1 MRTSFST
8 RGLKPAFSALAI
20 GLLLAGCASNPM
32 APVADQAVQAPS
44 PDMAQVVFMRD
55 AYTGKAIVSSLY
67 DVTDGQTRFIGV
79 MANGTKIAHP
89 TTPGKHTFMV
99 VSEAADF
106 MEADLVAGKTYYAL
120 VTPRMGLWK
129 ARFSLWPISNEPDAA
144 HSLKS
149 NNFKDWVEDT
159 DLVTNSPKSL
169 AWYQRVKA
177 SVEKKRAEYWP
188 VWQEKSAE
196 AIAER
201 TLKPTDGL

>member
-1 MRTSFST
+1 MRVFYIFTLLGS
-8 RGLKPAFSALAI
+8 
-20 GLLLAGCASNPM
+20 LLLAGCASNPM

-120 VTPRMGLWK
+120 VY
-129 ARFSLWPISNEPDAA
+129 AA
-144 HSLKS
+144 HGL
-149 NNFKDWVEDT
+149 VE
-159 DLVTNSPKSL
+159 SP
-169 AWYQRVKA
+169 VF
-177 SVEKKRAEYWP
+177 P
-188 VWQEKSAE
+188 VADQQ
-196 AIAER
+196 
-201 TLKPTDGL
+201 

>member
-1 MRTSFST
+1 MRVFYIFTLLGS
-8 RGLKPAFSALAI
+8 
-20 GLLLAGCASNPM
+20 LLLAGCASNPM

-89 TTPGKHTFMV
+89 TPPGKHTFMV

>member
-1 MRTSFST
+1 MRVFYIFTLLGT
-8 RGLKPAFSALAI
+8 
-20 GLLLAGCASNPM
+20 LLLAGCASNPM
-32 APVADQAVQAPS
+32 DPVADQTVQPPAPGMS
-44 PDMAQVVFMRD
+44 QVVFMRD

-67 DVTDGQTRFIGV
+67 DVTDGKTQFIGV

-89 TTPGKHTFMV
+89 ATPGKHTYMV

-129 ARFSLWPISNEPDAA
+129 ARFSLWPISNDPEAS

-149 NNFKDWVEDT
+149 KNFKEWVEDT
-159 DLVTNSPKSL
+159 EMVTNSPKSL
-169 AWYQRVKA
+169 AWYERVKA

-188 VWQEKSAE
+188 VWQEKSAD
-196 AIAER
+196 AVAER

>member
-1 MRTSFST
+1 MR
-8 RGLKPAFSALAI
+8 AFYIFTLL
-20 GLLLAGCASNPM
+20 GTLLLAGCASNPM
-32 APVADQAVQAPS
+32 DPVADQTIPAAAP
-44 PDMAQVVFMRD
+44 DKAQVVFMRD

-67 DVTDGQTRFIGV
+67 DVTDGKTQFIGV
-79 MANGTKIAHP
+79 MANGTKIAYP

-129 ARFSLWPISNEPDAA
+129 ARFSLWPISNDPEAA

-149 NNFKDWVEDT
+149 KNFKGWVEDT

-169 AWYQRVKA
+169 AWYERVKA
-177 SVEKKRAEYWP
+177 SIEKKRAEYWP
-188 VWQEKSAE
+188 VWQEKSAD
-196 AIAER
+196 AVAER
-201 TLKPTDGL
+201 TLKPSNGL

>member
-1 MRTSFST
+1 MRVFYIFTLL
-8 RGLKPAFSALAI
+8 GA
-20 GLLLAGCASNPM
+20 LLLAGCASNPM
-32 APVADQAVQAPS
+32 APVADQTVPAAAS
-44 PDMAQVVFMRD
+44 DTAQVVFMRD

-67 DVTDGQTRFIGV
+67 EVTDGKTQFIGV
-79 MANGTKIAHP
+79 MANGTKIAYP

-149 NNFKDWVEDT
+149 KNFKGWVEDT

-169 AWYQRVKA
+169 AWYERVKA

-188 VWQEKSAE
+188 VWQEKSA
-196 AIAER
+196 ADVAAR

>member
-1 MRTSFST
+1 MRVFYIFTLLGS
-8 RGLKPAFSALAI
+8 
-20 GLLLAGCASNPM
+20 LLLAGCASNPM

-120 VTPRMGLWK
+120 VTPRLGVGT

-149 NNFKDWVEDT
+149 NNFKGWVEDT

>member
-1 MRTSFST
+1 MR
-8 RGLKPAFSALAI
+8 AFYIFTLL
-20 GLLLAGCASNPM
+20 GTLLLAGCASNPM
-32 APVADQAVQAPS
+32 DPVADQTIPAAAP
-44 PDMAQVVFMRD
+44 DKAQVVFMRD

-67 DVTDGQTRFIGV
+67 DVTDGKTQFIGV
-79 MANGTKIAHP
+79 MANGTKIAYP

-129 ARFSLWPISNEPDAA
+129 ARFSLWPISNDPEAA

-149 NNFKDWVEDT
+149 KNFKGWVEDT

-169 AWYQRVKA
+169 AWYERVKA
-177 SVEKKRAEYWP
+177 SIEKKRAEYWP
-188 VWQEKSAE
+188 VWQEKSAD
-196 AIAER
+196 AVAER
-201 TLKPTDGL
+201 TLKPSDGL

>member
-1 MRTSFST
+1 MRVFYIFTLLGT
-8 RGLKPAFSALAI
+8 
-20 GLLLAGCASNPM
+20 LLLAGCVSNPM
-32 APVADQAVQAPS
+32 APVADQTLPPAAADS
-44 PDMAQVVFMRD
+44 AQVVFMRD

-67 DVTDGQTRFIGV
+67 DVTDGKTRFIGV
-79 MANGTKIAHP
+79 MANGTKIAYP

-129 ARFSLWPISNEPDAA
+129 ARFSLWPISNDPEAA

-149 NNFKDWVEDT
+149 KNFKGWVEDT

-169 AWYQRVKA
+169 AWYERVKA
-177 SVEKKRAEYWP
+177 SVEKKRASYWP

-196 AIAER
+196 AVAER

>member
-1 MRTSFST
+1 MRVFYIFTLLGT
-8 RGLKPAFSALAI
+8 
-20 GLLLAGCASNPM
+20 LLLAGCASNPM
-32 APVADQAVQAPS
+32 DPVADQTVQPPAPGMS
-44 PDMAQVVFMRD
+44 QVVFMRD

-67 DVTDGQTRFIGV
+67 DVTDGKTQFIGV

-89 TTPGKHTFMV
+89 TTPGKHTYMV

-129 ARFSLWPISNEPDAA
+129 ARFSLWPISNDPEAS

-149 NNFKDWVEDT
+149 KNFKEWVEDT
-159 DLVTNSPKSL
+159 EMVTNSPKSL
-169 AWYQRVKA
+169 AWYERVKA

-188 VWQEKSAE
+188 VWQEKSAD
-196 AIAER
+196 AVAER

>member
-1 MRTSFST
+1 MRVFYIFTLLGS
-8 RGLKPAFSALAI
+8 
-20 GLLLAGCASNPM
+20 LLLAGCASNPM
-32 APVADQAVQAPS
+32 APVANQAVQAPS

>member
-1 MRTSFST
+1 MRVFYIFTLLGS
-8 RGLKPAFSALAI
+8 
-20 GLLLAGCASNPM
+20 LLLAGCASNPM

-129 ARFSLWPISNEPDAA
+129 ARFSLWPISNEQDAA

-149 NNFKDWVEDT
+149 NNFKGWVEDT

>member
-1 MRTSFST
+1 MRVFYIFTLLGT
-8 RGLKPAFSALAI
+8 
-20 GLLLAGCASNPM
+20 LLLAGCASNPM
-32 APVADQAVQAPS
+32 APVADQTVPAAAS
-44 PDMAQVVFMRD
+44 DTAQVVFMRD

-67 DVTDGQTRFIGV
+67 DVTDGKTRFIGV
-79 MANGTKIAHP
+79 MANGTKIAYP

-129 ARFSLWPISNEPDAA
+129 ARFSLWPISNDPEAA

-149 NNFKDWVEDT
+149 KDFKGWVEDT

-169 AWYQRVKA
+169 AWYERVKA
-177 SVEKKRAEYWP
+177 SVEKKRASYWP

-196 AIAER
+196 AVAER

>member
-1 MRTSFST
+1 MRVFYIFTLLGS
-8 RGLKPAFSALAI
+8 
-20 GLLLAGCASNPM
+20 LLLAGCASNPM

-120 VTPRMGLWK
+120 VTPRMGLWT
-129 ARFSLWPISNEPDAA
+129 ARFSLWPIRNEPDAA
-144 HSLKS
+144 HRLES
-149 NNFKDWVEDT
+149 NNFKGWVEDN

>member
-1 MRTSFST
+1 MR
-8 RGLKPAFSALAI
+8 AFYIFTLL
-20 GLLLAGCASNPM
+20 GTLLLAGCASNPM
-32 APVADQAVQAPS
+32 DPVADQTRPAAAP
-44 PDMAQVVFMRD
+44 DQAQVVFMRD

-67 DVTDGQTRFIGV
+67 DVTDGKTQFIGV
-79 MANGTKIAHP
+79 MANGTKIAYP

-129 ARFSLWPISNEPDAA
+129 ARFSLWPISNDPEAA

-149 NNFKDWVEDT
+149 KNFKGWVEDT

-169 AWYQRVKA
+169 AWYERVKA
-177 SVEKKRAEYWP
+177 SIEKKRAEYWP
-188 VWQEKSAE
+188 VWQEKSAD
-196 AIAER
+196 AVAER
-201 TLKPTDGL
+201 TLKPSDGL

>member
-1 MRTSFST
+1 MR
-8 RGLKPAFSALAI
+8 AFYIFTLL
-20 GLLLAGCASNPM
+20 GTLLLAGCASNPM
-32 APVADQAVQAPS
+32 APVADQTIPAAAP
-44 PDMAQVVFMRD
+44 DKAQVVFMRD

-67 DVTDGQTRFIGV
+67 DVTDGKTQFIGV
-79 MANGTKIAHP
+79 MANGTKIAYP

-129 ARFSLWPISNEPDAA
+129 ARFSLWPISNDPEAA

-149 NNFKDWVEDT
+149 KNFKGWVEDT

-169 AWYQRVKA
+169 AWYERVKA
-177 SVEKKRAEYWP
+177 SIEKKRAEYWP
-188 VWQEKSAE
+188 VWQEKSAD
-196 AIAER
+196 AVAER
-201 TLKPTDGL
+201 TLKPSDGL

>member
-1 MRTSFST
+1 MR
-8 RGLKPAFSALAI
+8 AFYIFTLL
-20 GLLLAGCASNPM
+20 GTLLLAGCASNPM
-32 APVADQAVQAPS
+32 EPVADQTIPAAAP
-44 PDMAQVVFMRD
+44 DKAQVVFMRD

-67 DVTDGQTRFIGV
+67 DVTDGKTQFIGV
-79 MANGTKIAHP
+79 MANGTKIAYP

-129 ARFSLWPISNEPDAA
+129 ARFSLWPISNDPEAA

-149 NNFKDWVEDT
+149 KNFKGWVEDT

-169 AWYQRVKA
+169 AWYERVKA
-177 SVEKKRAEYWP
+177 SIEKKRAEYWP
-188 VWQEKSAE
+188 VWQEKSAD
-196 AIAER
+196 AVAER
-201 TLKPTDGL
+201 TLKPSDGL

>member
-1 MRTSFST
+1 MRVFYIFTLLGS
-8 RGLKPAFSALAI
+8 
-20 GLLLAGCASNPM
+20 LLLAGCASNPM

-89 TTPGKHTFMV
+89 TTPGKHIFMV

>member
-1 MRTSFST
+1 MRVFYV
-8 RGLKPAFSALAI
+8 LALL
-20 GLLLAGCASNPM
+20 GTVLLSGCVNNPM
-32 APVADQAVQAPS
+32 TPVADQTLQQAPA
-44 PDMAQVVFMRD
+44 DAVQVVFMRD
-55 AYTGKAIVSSLY
+55 AYTGKAIIASLY
-67 DVTDGQTRFIGV
+67 DVTDGKTQFVGV
-79 MANGTKIAHP
+79 MANGTKIVYP

-106 MEADLVAGKTYYAL
+106 MEADLQAGKTYYAL

-129 ARFSLWPISNEPDAA
+129 ARFSLWPISNEPGAA
-144 HSLKS
+144 HSLQSK
-149 NNFKDWVEDT
+149 NFKEWVEDT

-169 AWYQRVKA
+169 AWYERVKA

-188 VWQEKSAE
+188 VWQEKSAQ

>member
-1 MRTSFST
+1 MR
-8 RGLKPAFSALAI
+8 AFYIFTLL
-20 GLLLAGCASNPM
+20 GTLLLAGCASNPM
-32 APVADQAVQAPS
+32 DPVADQTIPSAAP
-44 PDMAQVVFMRD
+44 DKAQVVFMRD

-67 DVTDGQTRFIGV
+67 DVIDGKTQFIGV
-79 MANGTKIAHP
+79 MANGTKIAYP

-129 ARFSLWPISNEPDAA
+129 ARFSLWPISNDPEAA

-149 NNFKDWVEDT
+149 KNFKGWVEDT

-169 AWYQRVKA
+169 AWYERVKA
-177 SVEKKRAEYWP
+177 SIEKKRAEYWP
-188 VWQEKSAE
+188 VWQEKSAD
-196 AIAER
+196 AVAER
-201 TLKPTDGL
+201 TLKPSDGL

>member
-1 MRTSFST
+1 MRVFYIFTLLGS
-8 RGLKPAFSALAI
+8 
-20 GLLLAGCASNPM
+20 LLLAGCASNPM

>member
-1 MRTSFST
+1 M
-8 RGLKPAFSALAI
+8 
-20 GLLLAGCASNPM
+20 
-32 APVADQAVQAPS
+32 
-44 PDMAQVVFMRD
+44 
-55 AYTGKAIVSSLY
+55 
-67 DVTDGQTRFIGV
+67 TDGKTRFIGV
-79 MANGTKIAHP
+79 MANGTKIAYP

-129 ARFSLWPISNEPDAA
+129 ARFSLWPISNDPEAA

-149 NNFKDWVEDT
+149 KDFKGWVEDT

-169 AWYQRVKA
+169 AWYERVKA
-177 SVEKKRAEYWP
+177 SVEKKRASYWP

-196 AIAER
+196 AVAER

>member
-1 MRTSFST
+1 MRVFYIFTLLGT
-8 RGLKPAFSALAI
+8 
-20 GLLLAGCASNPM
+20 LLLAGCASNPM
-32 APVADQAVQAPS
+32 APVADQTVPAAAS
-44 PDMAQVVFMRD
+44 DTAQVVFMRD

-67 DVTDGQTRFIGV
+67 DVTDGKTQFIGV
-79 MANGTKIAHP
+79 MANGTKIAYP

-129 ARFSLWPISNEPDAA
+129 ARFSLWPISNEADAA

-149 NNFKDWVEDT
+149 KNFKGWVEDT

-169 AWYQRVKA
+169 AWYERVKA

-188 VWQEKSAE
+188 VWQEKSA
-196 AIAER
+196 ADVAAR

>member
-1 MRTSFST
+1 MRVFYIFTLLGT
-8 RGLKPAFSALAI
+8 
-20 GLLLAGCASNPM
+20 LLLAGCASNPM
-32 APVADQAVQAPS
+32 DPVADQTVQPPAPG
-44 PDMAQVVFMRD
+44 MAQVVFMRD

-67 DVTDGQTRFIGV
+67 EVTDGKTQFIGV
-79 MANGTKIAHP
+79 MANGTKIAYP

-106 MEADLVAGKTYYAL
+106 MEADLLAGKTYYAL

-129 ARFSLWPISNEPDAA
+129 ARFSLWPISNEADAA

-149 NNFKDWVEDT
+149 KNFKGWVEDT

-169 AWYQRVKA
+169 AWYERVKA

-188 VWQEKSAE
+188 VWQEKSA
-196 AIAER
+196 ADVAAR

>member
-1 MRTSFST
+1 MR
-8 RGLKPAFSALAI
+8 AFYIFTLL
-20 GLLLAGCASNPM
+20 GTLLLAGCASNPM
-32 APVADQAVQAPS
+32 DPVADQTIPAAAP
-44 PDMAQVVFMRD
+44 DKAQVVFMRD

-67 DVTDGQTRFIGV
+67 DVTDGKTQFIGV
-79 MANGTKIAHP
+79 MANGTTIAYP

-129 ARFSLWPISNEPDAA
+129 ARFSLWPISNDPEAA

-149 NNFKDWVEDT
+149 KNFKGWVEDT

-169 AWYQRVKA
+169 AWYERVKA
-177 SVEKKRAEYWP
+177 SIEKKRAEYWP
-188 VWQEKSAE
+188 VWQEKSAD
-196 AIAER
+196 AVAER
-201 TLKPTDGL
+201 TLKPSDGL

>member
-1 MRTSFST
+1 MRVFYIFTLLGT
-8 RGLKPAFSALAI
+8 
-20 GLLLAGCASNPM
+20 LLLAGCASNPM
-32 APVADQAVQAPS
+32 APVADQTLPPAAADS
-44 PDMAQVVFMRD
+44 AQVVFMRD

-67 DVTDGQTRFIGV
+67 DVTDGKTRFIGV
-79 MANGTKIAHP
+79 MANGTKIAYP

-129 ARFSLWPISNEPDAA
+129 ARFSLWPISNDPEAA

-149 NNFKDWVEDT
+149 KNFKGWVEDT

-169 AWYQRVKA
+169 AWYERVKA
-177 SVEKKRAEYWP
+177 SVEKKRASYWP

-196 AIAER
+196 AVAER

>member
-1 MRTSFST
+1 MRVFYIFTLLGT
-8 RGLKPAFSALAI
+8 
-20 GLLLAGCASNPM
+20 LLLAGCASNPM
-32 APVADQAVQAPS
+32 TPVADQTVRAAAS
-44 PDMAQVVFMRD
+44 DTAQVVFMRD
-55 AYTGKAIVSSLY
+55 AYTGKAILSSLY
-67 DVTDGQTRFIGV
+67 EVTDGKTQFIGV
-79 MANGTKIAHP
+79 MANGTKIAYP

-129 ARFSLWPISNEPDAA
+129 ARFSLWPISNEADAA

-149 NNFKDWVEDT
+149 KNFKSWVEDT

-169 AWYQRVKA
+169 AWYERVKA

-188 VWQEKSAE
+188 VWQEKSAA

>member
-1 MRTSFST
+1 MRVFYIFTLLGT
-8 RGLKPAFSALAI
+8 
-20 GLLLAGCASNPM
+20 LLLAGCASNPM
-32 APVADQAVQAPS
+32 APVADQTLPPAAADS
-44 PDMAQVVFMRD
+44 AQVVFMRD
-55 AYTGKAIVSSLY
+55 AYTGKTIVSSLY
-67 DVTDGQTRFIGV
+67 DVTDGKTRFIGV
-79 MANGTKIAHP
+79 MANGTKIAYP

-129 ARFSLWPISNEPDAA
+129 ARFSLWPISNDPEAA

-149 NNFKDWVEDT
+149 KNFKGWVEDT

-169 AWYQRVKA
+169 AWYERVKA
-177 SVEKKRAEYWP
+177 SVEKKRASYWP

-196 AIAER
+196 AVAER

>member
-1 MRTSFST
+1 MRVFYIFTLLGT
-8 RGLKPAFSALAI
+8 
-20 GLLLAGCASNPM
+20 LLLAGCASNPM
-32 APVADQAVQAPS
+32 APVADQTLPPAAADS
-44 PDMAQVVFMRD
+44 AQVVFMRD

-67 DVTDGQTRFIGV
+67 DVTDGKTRFIGV
-79 MANGTKIAHP
+79 MANGTKIAYP

-129 ARFSLWPISNEPDAA
+129 ARFSLWPISNDPEAA

-149 NNFKDWVEDT
+149 KDFKGWVEDT

-169 AWYQRVKA
+169 AWYERVKA
-177 SVEKKRAEYWP
+177 SVEKKRASYWP

-196 AIAER
+196 AVAER

>member
-1 MRTSFST
+1 MRVFYIFTLLGS
-8 RGLKPAFSALAI
+8 
-20 GLLLAGCASNPM
+20 LLLAGCASNPM

-149 NNFKDWVEDT
+149 KNFKDWVEDT

>member
-1 MRTSFST
+1 MRVFYIFTLLGS
-8 RGLKPAFSALAI
+8 
-20 GLLLAGCASNPM
+20 LLLAGCASNPM

-89 TTPGKHTFMV
+89 TTPGKHTCMV